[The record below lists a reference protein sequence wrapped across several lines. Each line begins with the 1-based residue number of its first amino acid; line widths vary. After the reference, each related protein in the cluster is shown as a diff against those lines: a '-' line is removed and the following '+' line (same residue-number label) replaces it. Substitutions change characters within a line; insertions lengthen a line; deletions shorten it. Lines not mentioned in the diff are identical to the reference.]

1 MVIRG
6 ADRARGSPQLRVDRS
21 RGPPLGSVATNR
33 LRRWEDIAQLASGL
47 WLAASPFVFDYAH
60 QDHLRFWHWS
70 LGALVAVLA
79 IFELWQD
86 WHKPPRS
93 RD

>member
-1 MVIRG
+1 MPVVVLNSALTG
-6 ADRARGSPQLRVDRS
+6 LAVL
-21 RGPPLGSVATNR
+21 L
-33 LRRWEDIAQLASGL
+33 LAQLQLIACAAGKTLLNSQMASG
-47 WLAASPFVFDYAH
+47 PFVFDYAH